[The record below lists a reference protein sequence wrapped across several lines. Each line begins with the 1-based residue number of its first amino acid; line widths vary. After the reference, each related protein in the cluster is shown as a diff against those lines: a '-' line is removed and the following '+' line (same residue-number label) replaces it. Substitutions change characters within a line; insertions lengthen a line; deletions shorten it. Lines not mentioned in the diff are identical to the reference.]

1 MPNIEQRISIDAPT
15 DRVWSALG
23 DFGGIDRWSPVINHS
38 ASVDGAERGVGAE
51 RACELKGLFPNVV
64 ERTTQWDEGRGYSF
78 EIKGAP
84 MLREALS
91 SWSIEATGDS
101 TTVTARLEYR
111 TSMGPIGALIGATI
125 MKRMMTANLRESLAG
140 LKHHVE
146 TGDLIA
152 DRVPA
157 KQANGS

>member
-1 MPNIEQRISIDAPT
+1 MQGASNSPTTKEQRPCRISSSGAADQRISIDAPT

-84 MLREALS
+84 MLREALPAGRS
-91 SWSIEATGDS
+91 NPRVTPRPSRRGWSTGRAW
-101 TTVTARLEYR
+101 ARSAR
-111 TSMGPIGALIGATI
+111 
-125 MKRMMTANLRESLAG
+125 
-140 LKHHVE
+140 
-146 TGDLIA
+146 
-152 DRVPA
+152 
-157 KQANGS
+157 